1 MRRIG
6 VWLLAGLL
14 AGGPVHAGEVLSS
27 HVDYTDDHYLI
38 DIDMRIDA
46 NADKVFARLQDYN
59 HLYRVNS
66 AIKSSRLLKTDG
78 RVKRVRIVTRGCVW
92 FYCRRVEQVQNIEE
106 VRDRYLVA
114 TIDPKVSDFKY
125 GRVIW
130 HVWRD
135 DKGTRIR
142 FSADLV
148 PDFWIPP
155 LIGPWVMKKKLLE
168 EGRQTITGLERLDR
182 Q

>member
-1 MRRIG
+1 MRQLG

-14 AGGPVHAGEVLSS
+14 AGGPACAGEVLSS

-59 HLYRVNS
+59 HLHRINS

-78 RVKRVRIVTRGCVW
+78 RIKRVRIVTRGCVW

-106 VRDRYLVA
+106 IRDRYLVA

-130 HVWRD
+130 HVWHD
-135 DKGTRIR
+135 DTGTRIR